1 MAKAVKQA
9 EVKNPHPGE
18 ILATEFL
25 EPRGVAPEALAKAI
39 DVPARRIK
47 EILSAKRGITADTDL
62 RLARY
67 LGVSE
72 GFFMALQGDFDL
84 AACRQEIAKDLAAIV
99 PFAAAPKA

>member
-1 MAKAVKQA
+1 MAKAAKKA
-9 EVKNPHPGE
+9 EITHPHPGE
-18 ILATEFL
+18 ILASEFL
-25 EPRGVAPEALAKAI
+25 EPRGISVETLAKAI

-47 EILSAKRGITADTDL
+47 EIVAGKRGIAADTDL

-84 AACRQEIAKDLAAIV
+84 AACRAEIAKDLQAIV
-99 PFAAAPKA
+99 PHKA

>member
-1 MAKAVKQA
+1 MAKAAKAV
-9 EVKNPHPGE
+9 EVTHPHPGE
-18 ILATEFL
+18 ILASEFL
-25 EPRGVAPEALAKAI
+25 EPRGISPDILAKAI

-47 EILSAKRGITADTDL
+47 EVLAGKRGIAADTDL

-84 AACRQEIAKDLAAIV
+84 AACRREIAKGLKAIV
-99 PFAAAPKA
+99 PRKA

>member
-1 MAKAVKQA
+1 MAKAAKPA
-9 EVKNPHPGE
+9 APRPPHPGE

-25 EPRGVAPEALAKAI
+25 EPRGIAPETLAKAI

-47 EILSAKRGITADTDL
+47 EILSAKRAITADTDL

-84 AACRQEIAKDLAAIV
+84 AACRAEIARELAAIV
-99 PFAAAPKA
+99 PLTSAPKA